1 MLLKMKCINC
11 KGKWTP
17 PPGITVT
24 KCPFCKK
31 PIKPAKTPKTYSNA
45 KDVLCFIAKTY
56 GADALLTKSLFSDI
70 APMLTDERELI
81 KMFRDKG
88 SLEVLQ
94 GALKSPPS
102 EQSVSIKTAIA
113 KLPSYLQNSPEAIA
127 LMNDFVEALGW
138 QVEKPVPPQLVNVIP
153 LTQPVH
159 KASQPTQTI
168 NPQRTGGGIEVAPK
182 IGNIMRFGKY
192 DWRVLDVQNGQT
204 LLISDKVIEKKRY
217 HTDRVATTW
226 EKCELRGYLNNT
238 FYDSFGQDKLRIS
251 ESQINNPNN
260 LWYGKNGGSATTDK
274 IFLLSLEEVDKY
286 FGNSGDYA
294 NKRRKDYKDGK
305 FVTASDGWA
314 FSNNHNAGRVANYGS
329 EGACLWWLRSPG
341 NYSLTAA
348 YVYDDGRVYVRG
360 GRVDYDSG
368 GVRPALW
375 LNL

>member
-1 MLLKMKCINC
+1 MKCISC
-11 KGKWTP
+11 KGEWTP

-24 KCPFCKK
+24 ECPFCKK
-31 PIKPAKTPKTYSNA
+31 PVEPAKTPKTYDNA
-45 KDVLCFIAKTY
+45 KDALCFIAQSY
-56 GADALLTKSLFSDI
+56 GVEALLTKSLFSDI

-94 GALKSPPS
+94 DALKSPLS
-102 EQSVSIKTAIA
+102 EQSVSIKRAIA
-113 KLPSYLQNSPEAIA
+113 KLPSYLQNSPEAIT
-127 LMNDFVEALGW
+127 LMNDFAEALGW
-138 QVEKPVPPQLVNVIP
+138 KVEKPALPQLINVIP

-159 KASQPTQTI
+159 TASQPTQTI
-168 NPQRTGGGIEVAPK
+168 TPQRTGGRIEVTPK
-182 IGNIMRFGKY
+182 IGSIMRLGKY
-192 DWRVLDVQNGQT
+192 DWRVLDVQNGQA

-226 EKCELRGYLNNT
+226 EKCELRGYLNST

-260 LWYGKNGGSATTDK
+260 LWYGTGGGNATTDK
-274 IFLLSLEEVDKY
+274 IFLMSIEEVDKY

-294 NKRRKDYKDGK
+294 NKRRKDDKDGK

-314 FSNNHNAGRVANYGS
+314 FSNKHDTSRVVYYGS
-329 EGACLWWLRSPG
+329 KGACLWWLRSPG
-341 NYSLTAA
+341 NYSNTAA
-348 YVYDDGRVYVRG
+348 YV
-360 GRVDYDSG
+360 DYDGNVLVFGNYVSAESG